1 MWGIIGLGKIAN
13 KFAADLQYSETAQLY
28 GVASQDLNKAKKF
41 STKYNAQK
49 YYGSYQAL
57 ANAPEIDIIYV
68 ATPHVFHFENTMMCL
83 KQNKAVLCEKPMGM
97 NAKEVRLMIEE
108 ASTRNL
114 FLMEGLW
121 TRFIPATEKLIELLA
136 QNVIGQVTSL
146 QADFG
151 FKGDSNPENRIFN
164 KNLGGGSLLDIGI
177 YPIYL
182 SLLVLGIPTDI
193 TATAQ
198 LTETGVDRFCAMEF
212 HYDNGAK
219 ANLESTIVADTPTE
233 AFLHGTTGTL
243 KLHRQFHHTEKI
255 THTHNDEVTILDIK
269 YKGNGYIHEIEK
281 VNSCFLNRDI
291 ESSKLPLQM
300 SLDLSVVMG
309 TIKNK
314 IGLKYDSQRTPFL
327 NK

>member
-177 YPIYL
+177 YTIYL
-182 SLLVLGIPTDI
+182 GLLVLGIPTDI

-198 LTETGVDRFCAMEF
+198 LTETGLDSFCAMEF

>member
-212 HYDNGAK
+212 HYEQWCKSRSGIDHCGRYTNR
-219 ANLESTIVADTPTE
+219 SIPPW
-233 AFLHGTTGTL
+233 
-243 KLHRQFHHTEKI
+243 
-255 THTHNDEVTILDIK
+255 NDWHSKTSPSI
-269 YKGNGYIHEIEK
+269 
-281 VNSCFLNRDI
+281 
-291 ESSKLPLQM
+291 SS
-300 SLDLSVVMG
+300 
-309 TIKNK
+309 
-314 IGLKYDSQRTPFL
+314 Y
-327 NK
+327 